1 MNKIQGLIGVAG
13 VVMLIA
19 GCGGGG
25 GGTSGAAP
33 TATHS
38 YAKSD
43 QRQAY
48 LTFAQC
54 MRTNGQPNFPDP
66 VQDSNG
72 NWGFPAT
79 VGKPIAPAAC
89 EADYRQIRT
98 VNEGIYGP
106 AQTANLATLQA
117 FAACMRAHG
126 LSDWPDPTSGGNFA
140 LPGRYAPPNGNQL
153 IAGPLQSCPHAG
165 IKIELPR
172 YASRSS

>member
-172 YASRSS
+172 YSSRSS

>member
-13 VVMLIA
+13 VLMLIA
-19 GCGGGG
+19 GCSCGS
-25 GGTSGAAP
+25 GTTGATPA
-33 TATHS
+33 ATHS
-38 YAKSD
+38 YGKSD

-48 LTFAQC
+48 LTFADC
-54 MRTNGQPNFPDP
+54 MRSHGQPSFPDP
-66 VQDSNG
+66 VQDANG

-79 VGKPIAPAAC
+79 VGKPVAPAAC

-98 VNEGIYGP
+98 VNEGIYGAP
-106 AQTANLATLQA
+106 QTANLATLQA

-126 LSDWPDPTSGGNFA
+126 LSDWPDPTSDGNFA

-153 IAGPLQSCPHAG
+153 IAAPLQACPHAG

-172 YASRSS
+172 FADRSS